1 MTPRLAVHLSTHQLP
16 ELQRAARAM
25 LRRPLI
31 TAASDVD
38 FRLVR
43 RWETVLRN
51 EFGQKLG
58 YRLDVSRSSARLL
71 RRPVTVS
78 RHRGARLDTGRQLPR
93 WAYVYMCL
101 VLAAIEQPGQ
111 QVLASELVTRI
122 EQAARG
128 DNRLRIDSTE
138 YAQRRGFRDAVRFLE
153 QQGVLTVRDGD
164 VERLLADGQV
174 LFDIDRDAAA
184 MCMVASP
191 SILREVTTIDDF
203 VSEPTP
209 TSMDAR
215 RRLARQRLNRRM
227 LDQPVVMLVDL
238 DDDETELAWRN
249 RRREADNISRLTGCA
264 IELRREGLALVEH
277 PTDPIGDRRFP
288 GGDGVAHAAL
298 LWLDGLVEASET
310 DEMDE
315 MDEMDETDEID
326 EGDGAPAL
334 DGSSSARA
342 GLFRHIDEE
351 RVESCWR
358 SVVADYGHRF
368 GKASIERPDRFRSG
382 CAELL
387 ERFGLAR
394 ITHEGMEISA
404 FANRF
409 RATAT
414 FVDRGARESHGDPHG
429 DPHGGDG
436 RGRIE
441 QTALF

>member
-43 RWETVLRN
+43 KWETVLRN

-101 VLAAIEQPGQ
+101 VLAAIEQPGN

-122 EQAARG
+122 EQGARG

-153 QQGVLTVRDGD
+153 KQGVLTVRDGD

-174 LFDIDRDAAA
+174 LFDIDRDTAA

-298 LWLDGLVEASET
+298 LWLDGLVEASEDYEL
-310 DEMDE
+310 DEI
-315 MDEMDETDEID
+315 DEID

-414 FVDRGARESHGDPHG
+414 FVDRGARESDGDAHV
-429 DPHGGDG
+429 GDG